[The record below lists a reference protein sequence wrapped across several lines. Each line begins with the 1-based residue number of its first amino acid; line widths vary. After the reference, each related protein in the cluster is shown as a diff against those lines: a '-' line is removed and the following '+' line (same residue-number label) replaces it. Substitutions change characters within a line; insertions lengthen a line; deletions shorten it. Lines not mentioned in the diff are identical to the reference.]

1 MNDEEMLKLI
11 YSLLHLNE
19 YRRKELAILLMASTL
34 NPLAVENLAKYMVG
48 LSKEKH
54 EQVRS

>member
-48 LSKEKH
+48 LSEEKH
-54 EQVRS
+54 ERVQI